1 MRSADPPGRIGPNR
15 ATAERR
21 LRFVGRRAPEV
32 RTAAAAALALV
43 LAAGP
48 GPAVG
53 AALGPVQIGLIVSLT
68 GRVAQNGR
76 DLVNGLSL
84 ALTEA
89 GGTAAGREIH
99 LLVEEDQNIPAQA
112 LTKARKLVELDHV
125 DLLMGP
131 ISANSG
137 YVIRDYVDD
146 QKIPAVFPNVA
157 GDDITQRN
165 RTPWIVRTG
174 WTSSQPNHPFGDYA
188 AKVLRYRRI
197 ATIANDFA
205 FGWESVGGFQRTFE
219 EAGGRVVAHIWPPL
233 VAPDYSPYLGR
244 IPPNID
250 AVYAEFAGGDALHF
264 LQQYREFGLQGR
276 LPLIGGG
283 TLTDES
289 VLFEEGDLA
298 KGVMTP
304 LFYSPALNTQANRD
318 FVRAYVRANGRVP
331 SYYSEAGFTAMRF
344 VLRGL
349 AAVDG
354 HPERREAFVAAM
366 RAAVLLDAPRGPVR
380 IDAFGNSIENI
391 YIRRVD
397 MVNGQPQNTVVYT
410 YANVSQFWTFA
421 PAAYLKAPVYT
432 RDNPPAHP

>member
-1 MRSADPPGRIGPNR
+1 MRSADPGGRGGWNP
-15 ATAERR
+15 AMAGGEP
-21 LRFVGRRAPEV
+21 RFVVRRAAA

-43 LAAGP
+43 LAAGT
-48 GPAVG
+48 GPAAG
-53 AALGPVQIGLIVSLT
+53 AAALGPVQIGLIVSLT

-76 DLVNGLSL
+76 DLLNGLNL
-84 ALTEA
+84 ALTQA
-89 GGTAAGREIH
+89 GGKAAGREIH
-99 LLVEEDQNIPAQA
+99 LLVEEDQNVPAQA
-112 LTKARKLVELDHV
+112 LTKARKLVELNHV

-174 WTSSQPNHPFGDYA
+174 WTSSQPNHPFGEYA
-188 AKVLRYRRI
+188 AKVLRYKRI
-197 ATIANDFA
+197 VTIANDFA

-219 EAGGRVVAHIWPPL
+219 QAGGRVVEHIWPPL

-244 IPPNID
+244 IPPNVD

-276 LPLIGGG
+276 VPLIGGG

-298 KGVMTP
+298 KGIITP
-304 LFYSPALNTQANRD
+304 LFYTPALNTQANRD

-331 SYYSEAGFTAMRF
+331 SYYSEAGFTAMQF

-354 HPERREAFVAAM
+354 HPERRQAFVAGM
-366 RAAVLLDAPRGPVR
+366 RAVVLPDAPRGPVR
-380 IDAFGNSIENI
+380 IDAFGNAIENI

-410 YANVSQFWTFA
+410 YPNVSQFWTFS
-421 PAAYLKAPVYT
+421 PEAYLKAPVYT